1 MIGVSESLEISIKF
15 TQDIARN
22 SSTDTKGFIIC
33 MEPFGFTCKCC
44 EFTRYPGTVAERSFS
59 ICIIGRDVY

>member
-1 MIGVSESLEISIKF
+1 MIGVSESLEKSIKF

-33 MEPFGFTCKCC
+33 MEPFVFTCKCC
-44 EFTRYPGTVAERSFS
+44 ESTRYPGTAAE
-59 ICIIGRDVY
+59 